1 MNESGR
7 AAALATCVVPDPEL
21 QDLGQLPQIA
31 IREVRSSILLTFT
44 FMFLPLCQEKP
55 ISTSARV
62 VIRQELA

>member
-7 AAALATCVVPDPEL
+7 AAALATCVVPDPGL
-21 QDLGQLPQIA
+21 QELGQLPQIA
-31 IREVRSSILLTFT
+31 IREGRSSILLT

-62 VIRQELA
+62 VIRRELA